1 MPNRQ
6 DSDRTNVPEN
16 VLPSI
21 RYAFYL
27 FVFAIPFETASTG
40 TVSAIGSIPM
50 ILGMVLTG
58 AALLQPRVCFN
69 PPPGAFWCFV
79 GYFVVC
85 LALGL
90 TQNLDYIRPVLTKLF
105 TLGQLLV
112 LMWICFNLFRY
123 PEICRNALL
132 MFVAACTILSVL
144 QILGV
149 GTVSVGQGRSSM
161 FGDNANTLGATL
173 ALGLIVLVGITYGR
187 TAVERRMTLL
197 AWAVFPIIGTSII
210 MTGSRGALLAL
221 MLGIAILI
229 IRDGSWGTKLK
240 MASIAVLA
248 IGFLALTALSDD
260 AMRTRLERSWYK
272 GETAGRDKIHD
283 HAWGMFFQKPMLGW
297 GPVYNM
303 VELGS
308 RLGKT
313 LKDTHSLYLMVL
325 TETGL
330 LGSILFFGGLGL
342 LVRAAWLAR
351 VRIEGS
357 LPMAMLTCLLIFN
370 LSGTWQN
377 RKLFWL
383 TAAYVLASA
392 RSFREAAQQVPVQF
406 SDSIDVAGQG
416 AGTAASFS
424 EAINAESGR
433 VSTRRQRPT

>member
-1 MPNRQ
+1 MPE
-6 DSDRTNVPEN
+6 D

-21 RYAFYL
+21 RYIFYL
-27 FVFAIPFETASTG
+27 FVFAIPFETASAD

-50 ILGMVLTG
+50 ILGMALTG
-58 AALLQPRVCFN
+58 AALLQPRVCFDI
-69 PPPGAFWCFV
+69 PPAAFWCFV

-90 TQNLDYIRPVLTKLF
+90 TQNLDYTSYVRTRLLTF
-105 TLGQLLV
+105 GQLLL
-112 LMWICFNLFRY
+112 LMCICFNLFRY

-132 MFVAACTILSVL
+132 VLVAACAVLSVL
-144 QILGV
+144 LITGI
-149 GTVSVGQGRSSM
+149 GAVSIRGGRSSM

-173 ALGLIVLVGITYGR
+173 SLGLIALVGITYGR
-187 TAVERRMTLL
+187 ATVERRITLF
-197 AWAVFPIIGTSII
+197 AWAAFPIIGTSII

-221 MLGIAILI
+221 MLGIALLI
-229 IRDGSWGTKLK
+229 IRDGSWETKLK
-240 MASIAVLA
+240 IASIAVLA

-260 AMRTRLERSWYK
+260 LMRTRLERSFYQ

-283 HAWGMFFQKPMLGW
+283 HAWGMFFQKPLLGW

-308 RLGKT
+308 RMGKSV
-313 LKDTHSLYLMVL
+313 KDTHSLYLMVL

-351 VRIEGS
+351 VRAEGA
-357 LPMAMLTCLLIFN
+357 LPMAMLSCLLIFN

-392 RSFREAAQQVPVQF
+392 WSFRETARQVPVQF
-406 SDSIDVAGQG
+406 SDPINVVSQD
-416 AGTAASFS
+416 AGTPASFS
-424 EAINAESGR
+424 ETTNAEPGR
-433 VSTRRQRPT
+433 ASARRQRPT